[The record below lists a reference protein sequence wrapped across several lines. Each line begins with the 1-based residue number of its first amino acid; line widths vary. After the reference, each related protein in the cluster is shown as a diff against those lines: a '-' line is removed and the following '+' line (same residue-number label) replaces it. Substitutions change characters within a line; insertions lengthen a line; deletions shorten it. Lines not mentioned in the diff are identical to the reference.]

1 VTVLSARFAAE
12 PASVPGARHFVTD
25 GLRSW
30 GLSHLIDDIALCVTE
45 LGANAALH
53 SAAAF
58 MSVTMTTKSAAV
70 TISVEDDGEVV
81 GAAVVP
87 RADYSPDAEQ
97 PPHTLADEPTTGR
110 GLAIV
115 AALASHWGV
124 HATDSGKTV
133 WARFGEESGTTDGD
147 HPAQEQPGVAPEMPE
162 GWTTVRLADCPVR
175 LSLRQDEHLDELV
188 RELQLLQ
195 VDDDTRSRSIA
206 QQIHGLLTAPAHAR
220 LTGRRIAQLA
230 DEAGLEHVDIDMA
243 LPAEASLMIRELHR
257 AVLAADELCEDLQL
271 LTLDSPPEMR
281 ALRIWMTEEIVAQ
294 IEEGRAPVSW
304 RAWQRRADHGTAGRV
319 R

>member
-1 VTVLSARFAAE
+1 MTVLSARFAAE

-58 MSVTMTTKSAAV
+58 MSVTMTTKSEAV

-115 AALASHWGV
+115 AALASQWGV
-124 HATDSGKTV
+124 HATESGKKV
-133 WARFGEESGTTDGD
+133 WARFGGDSGSVDGD
-147 HPAQEQPGVAPEMPE
+147 HPGQEQHDGVPPAMPE
-162 GWTTVRLADCPVR
+162 GWTTVRLAGCPVR

-195 VDDDTRSRSIA
+195 VDGDTRSQSIA
-206 QQIHGLLTAPAHAR
+206 QQIQGLLVAPAHAR

-230 DEAGLEHVDIDMA
+230 DEAGLEHVDVDMA
-243 LPAEASLMIRELHR
+243 LPAEASLMIRELHQ
-257 AVLAADELCEDLQL
+257 AVLAADALCEDLQL
-271 LTLDSPPEMR
+271 LTLASAPEMQ

-304 RAWQRRADHGTAGRV
+304 ATWQRGR
-319 R
+319 

>member
-1 VTVLSARFAAE
+1 MRPVTVLSARFAAE

-30 GLSHLIDDIALCVTE
+30 GLGHLVDDIALCVTE

-53 SAAAF
+53 GAAAF
-58 MSVTMTTKSAAV
+58 MSVTMTTKSEAV

-97 PPHTLADEPTTGR
+97 PHHTLADEPTTGR

-115 AALASHWGV
+115 AALASQWGV
-124 HATDSGKTV
+124 HATERGKRV
-133 WARFGEESGTTDGD
+133 WARFGGESVDAD
-147 HPAQEQPGVAPEMPE
+147 HAGHEQPGVPPEMPE
-162 GWTTVRLADCPVR
+162 GWTTVRLAGCPVR

-195 VDDDTRSRSIA
+195 VDDDDTRSRSIA
-206 QQIHGLLTAPAHAR
+206 QQIHGLLVAPAHAR

-230 DEAGLEHVDIDMA
+230 DEAGLEYVDIDMA
-243 LPAEASLMIRELHR
+243 LPAEASLMIRQLHQ

-271 LTLDSPPEMR
+271 LTLASSDDMR

-294 IEEGRAPVSW
+294 IEERRAPV
-304 RAWQRRADHGTAGRV
+304 AWEAFRRR
-319 R
+319 

>member
-87 RADYSPDAEQ
+87 RADYSPGADQ
-97 PPHTLADEPTTGR
+97 PHHRLADEPTTGR

-115 AALASHWGV
+115 AALASQWGV
-124 HATDSGKTV
+124 HPTESGKKV
-133 WARFGEESGTTDGD
+133 WASFGGESGIADAD
-147 HPAQEQPGVAPEMPE
+147 HAGQEQPDVPPAMPE
-162 GWTTVRLADCPVR
+162 GWTKVTLAQCPVR
-175 LSLRQDEHLDELV
+175 LSLRQDEHLDELI

-195 VDDDTRSRSIA
+195 VDGGDTRSQSLAREI
-206 QQIHGLLTAPAHAR
+206 QGLLVAPAHAR
-220 LTGRRIAQLA
+220 LTGRRISQLA
-230 DEAGLEHVDIDMA
+230 EEAGMDHVDVEMA
-243 LPAEASLMIRELHR
+243 LPAEASLMIRELHK
-257 AVLAADELCEDLQL
+257 AVSAADELCEDLQL
-271 LTLDSPPEMR
+271 LTLASPPEMH
-281 ALRIWMTEEIVAQ
+281 ALRVWMTEEIVAQ

-304 RAWQRRADHGTAGRV
+304 EAWRRAR
-319 R
+319 

>member
-1 VTVLSARFAAE
+1 MRTVTVLSARFAAE

-30 GLSHLIDDIALCVTE
+30 GLSHLIDDVALCVTE

-58 MSVTMTTKSAAV
+58 MSVTMTKSEAV

-87 RADYSPDAEQ
+87 RADYSPEAER
-97 PPHTLADEPTTGR
+97 PPHTLAEEPTTGR

-115 AALASHWGV
+115 AALASQWGV
-124 HATDSGKTV
+124 HTTESGKKV
-133 WARFGEESGTTDGD
+133 WARFGGESGATDGN
-147 HPAQEQPGVAPEMPE
+147 HTAQEQAGVPPAMPE

-206 QQIHGLLTAPAHAR
+206 QQIHGLLVAPAHAR

-243 LPAEASLMIRELHR
+243 LPAEASLMIRELHA
-257 AVLAADELCEDLQL
+257 AVLAADELCQDLQL
-271 LTLDSPPEMR
+271 LTLASAPEMR
-281 ALRIWMTEEIVAQ
+281 ELRIWMTEEIVAQ
-294 IEEGRAPVSW
+294 IEEGRAPLSW
-304 RAWQRRADHGTAGRV
+304 KDWQGRR
-319 R
+319 

>member
-1 VTVLSARFAAE
+1 MREWATVTVLSARFAAE

-58 MSVTMTTKSAAV
+58 MSVTMTTKSEAV

-97 PPHTLADEPTTGR
+97 PTHTLADEPTTGR

-115 AALASHWGV
+115 AALASQWGV
-124 HATDSGKTV
+124 HATDSGKKV
-133 WARFGEESGTTDGD
+133 WARFGGEPGTIDGD
-147 HPAQEQPGVAPEMPE
+147 PADAEQNGGVPPAMPE
-162 GWTTVRLADCPVR
+162 GWTTVRLAECPVR
-175 LSLRQDEHLDELV
+175 LSLRQDDHLDELV
-188 RELQLLQ
+188 RELQLIQ

-206 QQIHGLLTAPAHAR
+206 QQIHGLLVAPAHAR

-243 LPAEASLMIRELHR
+243 LPAEASLMIRQLHE

-271 LTLDSPPEMR
+271 LTLTSPPEMR
-281 ALRIWMTEEIVAQ
+281 ALRSWMTEEIVAQ
-294 IEEGRAPVSW
+294 IEEGRSPVGW
-304 RAWQRRADHGTAGRV
+304 KAWQAAR
-319 R
+319 